1 MICVALQYC
10 PECAEKLTT
19 PIDNKPLDPQFRLL
33 LKCTIPYPDDDDEE
47 TSTVAGDE
55 EETDLQKFVE
65 KFAAVDER
73 LGTLELQFNEK
84 IQSLEAKLEQIL
96 SALTGPHPPFSHE
109 TGAASA

>member
-55 EETDLQKFVE
+55 EETDLQKLAE
-65 KFAAVDER
+65 KFAVVD
-73 LGTLELQFNEK
+73 
-84 IQSLEAKLEQIL
+84 SLDNVQIL
-96 SALTGPHPPFSHE
+96 QDLTHPKILGIYQKSRTCE
-109 TGAASA
+109 